1 MRLWLRKYSLGWSRW
16 ARAASAPTAYFIR
29 PAIFA
34 IIHGVVRMLALETSA
49 RVGSVALFEDD
60 RLVAHESFAH
70 GLQNA
75 ARLLPLI
82 DQLCKTHHLA
92 PRDIGLVAVSIGPGS
107 FTGLRIGVTLAKTL
121 CYATGAKL
129 VAVPSLQVLAANAPA
144 NARYIMPILDARRGQ
159 VFAAVYQRA
168 DSENT
173 KAAIGNRQS
182 AIGNFLTEHLPPEL
196 SPLADLLARAP
207 RPLTLLGEGIAAHRD
222 AIPADASIT
231 ILGED
236 LWTPNAATVGRMAL
250 LLAQQGDFA
259 DPFKLTPVYMR
270 KPEAQERM
278 EAGLLKHLE
287 NS

>member
-1 MRLWLRKYSLGWSRW
+1 MMGC
-16 ARAASAPTAYFIR
+16 
-29 PAIFA
+29 
-34 IIHGVVRMLALETSA
+34 VVRMLALETSA

-60 RLVAHESFAH
+60 RLVAYETFAH

-82 DQLCKTHHLA
+82 DELCKTHGLG
-92 PRDIGLVAVSIGPGS
+92 PKDIGLVAVSIGPGS

-129 VAVPSLQVLAANAPA
+129 VAVPSLAVIAANAPA
-144 NARYIMPILDARRGQ
+144 DAGYIMPVLDARRGQ
-159 VFAAVYQRA
+159 VFAAVYQRGEGPKLKA
-168 DSENT
+168 ESGKRKRESEVGSSEISNGPL
-173 KAAIGNRQS
+173 AIGDGQGAR
-182 AIGNFLTEHLPPEL
+182 GDLLTEHLPAEL
-196 SPLADLLARAP
+196 SPLAEVLARAP
-207 RPLTLLGEGIAAHRD
+207 RPLTLLGEGITAHRD
-222 AIPADASIT
+222 AIPADDSIT

-236 LWTPNAATVGRMAL
+236 FWTPNAVTVGRMAL

-259 DPFKLTPVYMR
+259 DAFKLTPVYMR

-287 NS
+287 NA

>member
-1 MRLWLRKYSLGWSRW
+1 M
-16 ARAASAPTAYFIR
+16 R
-29 PAIFA
+29 PAGFA
-34 IIHGVVRMLALETSA
+34 MMAGVVRMLALETSA

-60 RLVAHESFAH
+60 QLVAQETFAH

-82 DQLCKTHHLA
+82 DELCKRHRLT
-92 PRDIGLVAVSIGPGS
+92 PKDIGLVAVSIGPGS

-129 VAVPSLQVLAANAPA
+129 VAVPSLEVIAANAPA
-144 NARYIMPILDARRGQ
+144 DARYIMPVLDARRGQ
-159 VFAAVYQRA
+159 VFAAVYQRGEGPKTA
-168 DSENT
+168 AAGEPRAESEVGSSEVS
-173 KAAIGNRQS
+173 KEPLAIGNGQR
-182 AIGNFLTEHLPPEL
+182 AMGDVLTECLPAEL
-196 SPLADLLARAP
+196 SPLAGVIARAP
-207 RPLTLLGEGIAAHRD
+207 RPLTILGEGITAHRE

-236 LWTPNAATVGRMAL
+236 FWTPNAVTVGRMAL
-250 LLAQQGDFA
+250 LLAQRGDFA
-259 DPFKLTPVYMR
+259 EAFKLTPVYMR

-287 NS
+287 NT